1 MASVYK
7 EIKLNVS
14 SSAAWDVVRDIG
26 NVHVRLVPGY
36 AEKVRLEGNSRI
48 LTMSNGNTVKEI
60 ILDVNEAASRIAY
73 TVVDSVM
80 PLEFHH
86 ASFQVFPIDNETCKL
101 VWITDLLPNSLVND
115 VLARVDR
122 GSQVI
127 KQTIE
132 KQYK

>member
-1 MASVYK
+1 
-7 EIKLNVS
+7 
-14 SSAAWDVVRDIG
+14 
-26 NVHVRLVPGY
+26 
-36 AEKVRLEGNSRI
+36 
-48 LTMSNGNTVKEI
+48 MSNGNTVKEI

-86 ASFQVFPIDNETCKL
+86 ASFQVFPIDNETCQL